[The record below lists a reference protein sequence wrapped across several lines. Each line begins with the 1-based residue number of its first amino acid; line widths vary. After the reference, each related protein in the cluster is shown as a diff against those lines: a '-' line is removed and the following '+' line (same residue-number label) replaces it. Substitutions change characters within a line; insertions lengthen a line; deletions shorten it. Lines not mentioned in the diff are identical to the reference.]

1 MIVYTANYGG
11 KDRFKEPLVAD
22 SWSKDL
28 KMVYFTDQPFESDV
42 WDVIVEK
49 KTGDSHR
56 LAKWY
61 KINPHELFPGEP
73 TLWLDA
79 SIRLMEDPTRFLQG
93 WDNILVRTHRH
104 RDDVYEEAEACIQ
117 AGRDIKYSIVAQVAE
132 YKRQGFPEKSGLYI
146 NGILFRKPT
155 ADTTRLNKAWWE
167 QIRRYSSRDQIS
179 LPYVLHTQG
188 VEFKE
193 VEHLHF
199 EKCFGSPGRHMF
211 KGTKEL
217 V

>member
-11 KDRFKEPLVAD
+11 KNKFGEPEIAD

-28 KMVYFTDQPFESDV
+28 KLVYFTDQPFESDV
-42 WDVIVEK
+42 WDVVTEK

-61 KINPHELFPGEP
+61 KINSHELFPGEP
-73 TLWLDA
+73 TLWLDS
-79 SIRLMEDPTRFLQG
+79 SIKLLEDPTRFLQG
-93 WDNILVRTHRH
+93 WDNILVRIHRQG
-104 RDDVYEEAEACIQ
+104 DDVYEEAAACIES
-117 AGRDIKYSIVAQVAE
+117 GKGDSETINAQVAE
-132 YKRQGFPEKSGLYI
+132 YRKQRFPEKSGLYI

-155 ADTTRLNKAWWE
+155 EATTRLNKAWWE
-167 QIRRYSSRDQIS
+167 QICKYSSRDQIS

-188 VEFKE
+188 VGFRE
-193 VEHLHF
+193 VEHLYF
-199 EKCFGSPGRHMF
+199 GQCFSSPARHRF

-217 V
+217 